1 MIKGI
6 DMELGG
12 RVWTIPPL
20 NLAALEGLEARL
32 QSFTGGL
39 DAASISLVLDAA
51 YLALKRNY
59 PGLARDEVAEFIDVA
74 NMEAVMEAVMD
85 VSGLKRK
92 SLEGGVPTP
101 GEPGPGKP

>member
-1 MIKGI
+1 
-6 DMELGG
+6 MELGG
-12 RVWTIPPL
+12 KVWTIPPL

-51 YLALKRNY
+51 YLALRRNY
-59 PGLARDEVAEFIDVA
+59 PDLTRDEVAEFIDVA

-92 SLEGGVPTP
+92 SFEEGPP
-101 GEPGPGKP
+101 ALGETMPGKP

>member
-12 RVWTIPPL
+12 KVWTIPPL
-20 NLAALEGLEARL
+20 NLGALEGLEARL
-32 QSFTGGL
+32 QNFTGGL

-51 YLALKRNY
+51 FMALRRNY
-59 PGLARDEVAEFIDVA
+59 RDISREQVAEIVDVA

-92 SLEGGVPTP
+92 TL
-101 GEPGPGKP
+101 EPGDLPLGEAAPGRP